1 MQMDVN
7 QAFDAVMANPAAY
20 ARSILLTVL
29 VIAALIALFKVGP
42 RLWRVIEEVFF
53 TNWQLAMLGTAAIV
67 LSLAGGW
74 TTWDGMTNF
83 TGEPVLSLMFTF
95 GIHGVMLIVAWLI
108 GESFATGMSTVPRAG
123 YARVTAPLVVVIGL
137 AGVFL
142 AAAAAFYQW
151 NYGIATDYWIE
162 GLAAAGAVFGVLG
175 LLTVFARTDVVVPY
189 AQALRIMA
197 KNSMLWVMF
206 LACMSTSVFFSFDS
220 RFNVVFPK
228 EQRERVSELRATN
241 QVSAIIA
248 DIGKTIADQELTQTS
263 ALFQSEGWHAY
274 EGQLDRLASAAQ
286 GSTGEI
292 EKYFNDQI
300 EARNRGIKEQQE
312 RITTAQSG
320 QAGIAGKKTSLTDEL
335 ARLEAD
341 RATLSAD
348 YAATKTELD
357 SRSKAIDAKRVE
369 AMAESKGVEG
379 TLKEGRGPVY
389 RQIMADLGK
398 MQAAFKIQDDRVKD
412 AKKRLDTAETRI
424 SQIKRELASIDGE
437 LAKYKGEEATAAER
451 IRMAQEN
458 IAGQDAEQRVDPGR
472 VLPAFETARAEFR
485 QHPTAERLAEVQQRC
500 SQLYSAMFA
509 AEVTKPKVSGIDC
522 DPKQASEAAATLFTL
537 QAGTKAFNANCVGGD
552 KLAAHRSTDALFG
565 FAVKCLSDSQ
575 LPSQQTDQ
583 LRGTIAFAEM
593 NRDDKAHRFVVSW
606 NAFQDGNRLAY
617 LALAIAIGIDSLIFM
632 TGLFGANAVRS
643 PLADV
648 PSPKGRNSQQLEAI
662 IENALLPDTFDNA
675 RATLDAMRPITNAS
689 GFMAEVRPELLDPH
703 SAQRVLGVLNAGAT
717 INAVEYE
724 EERGRYLVRAELFEF
739 LSIVAK
745 RSFEADKANVDL
757 AELEKIVGVAL
768 LPDINANAETVLHYM
783 HPIDED
789 RGFTAEINL
798 GEVEADHKRVVRS
811 TLNAGATMG
820 RVQRRGKTADEFW
833 IHRDLYKTLARI
845 RARTLFADY
854 GAPRIANAPAKRA
867 SFGGSLTE
875 RTRAIEHKPVVD
887 EDTTTEIRNGFVAQL
902 LAALNLRTESWER
915 ISGNAHMA
923 AIAANEAFNRAR
935 RSNAALDAILRKR
948 DDEARLSFDEAYM
961 LIKNTLPAHASWD
974 RQMLDDSYQELDQ
987 HWAVLM
993 LLPNGPYESLLREVV
1008 ENLEADA
1015 GGGRLVSDQQ
1025 ALYDIARELVDAFK
1039 ANARA
1044 DEASWRK
1051 LGTTFAQVQRVEPR
1065 IASRD
1070 DGRTLN

>member
-1 MQMDVN
+1 MQMDVK

-42 RLWRVIEEVFF
+42 RLWRVVEEVFF

-123 YARVTAPLVVVIGL
+123 ITRVTAPLIVVLVVGGAL
-137 AGVFL
+137 L
-142 AAAAAFYQW
+142 AAGFAVYQYH
-151 NYGIATDYWIE
+151 YGVNTDYVIQ
-162 GLAAAGAVFGVLG
+162 GLLAAGLLFGVLG
-175 LLTVFARTDVVVPY
+175 LLSVFARTDVISPY

-220 RFNVVFPK
+220 RFNVVFPQ
-228 EQRERVSELRATN
+228 EQRQRVSELRATN
-241 QVSAIIA
+241 QVSAIVA

-263 ALFQSEGWHAY
+263 SLFQSEGWQAY
-274 EGQLDRLASAAQ
+274 EGQLDRLAGAAQ

-300 EARNRGIKEQQE
+300 ETRNRGIKEQQE

-320 QAGIAGKKTSLTDEL
+320 QAGIAGKKTTLTDEL

-341 RATLSAD
+341 RATLAAD

-389 RQIMADLGK
+389 RQIMGDLGK
-398 MQAAFKIQDDRVKD
+398 MQEAYKIQDDRVKD

-424 SQIKRELASIDGE
+424 AQIKRELASIDGE
-437 LAKYKGEEATAAER
+437 LAKYKGEEATASER

-485 QHPTAERLAEVQQRC
+485 QHPTADRLAEVQQRC

-509 AEVTKPKVSGIDC
+509 ADVTKPKVSGIDC

-552 KLAAHRSTDALFG
+552 KLAAQRSTDALFG

-575 LPSQQTDQ
+575 LPSQQTDE
-583 LRGTIAFAEM
+583 LRGKIAFAEM

-648 PSPKGRNSQQLEAI
+648 PSSKGRNSQQLEAI
-662 IENALLPDTFDNA
+662 VENALLPDTLDNA
-675 RATLDAMRPITNAS
+675 RATLNAMRPITNAS
-689 GFMAEVRPELLDPH
+689 GFMAEVRPEILDPH
-703 SAQRVLGVLNAGAT
+703 TERQVLGVLNAGST
-717 INAVEYE
+717 ISAVDYDEQQN
-724 EERGRYLVRAELFEF
+724 RYLVRAELYEF

-768 LPDINANAETVLHYM
+768 LPDINQNAETVLHYM

-798 GEVEADHKRVVRS
+798 AEVEADHKRVVRS
-811 TLNAGATMG
+811 TLNAGATLG
-820 RVQRRGKTADEFW
+820 RVQRRGKTANEFW

-845 RARTLFADY
+845 RARTLLSDFNR
-854 GAPRIANAPAKRA
+854 PRIGQSPAQRQ

-875 RTRAIEHKPVVD
+875 RTKAIEHKPVV
-887 EDTTTEIRNGFVAQL
+887 EEETTTEIRAGFVTQL
-902 LAALNLRTESWER
+902 LSALNIDPQSWER
-915 ISGNAHMA
+915 VSGGAHSA
-923 AIAANEAFNRAR
+923 AIAANEAFAR
-935 RSNAALDAILRKR
+935 TRRLNAQLDGFLRKHE
-948 DDEARLSFDEAYM
+948 DDARLAFDEMYTLLKNRLKPQAIWDRQLLDEAY
-961 LIKNTLPAHASWD
+961 L
-974 RQMLDDSYQELDQ
+974 ELDQ
-987 HWAVLM
+987 HWHVLM
-993 LLPNGPYESLLREVV
+993 LLPNGPFESVVHDVV
-1008 ENLEADA
+1008 ERLEPDA
-1015 GGGRLVSDQQ
+1015 GDGRLSNDQQ
-1025 ALYDIARELVDAFK
+1025 ALYSLARKLLDAFK
-1039 ANARA
+1039 ANARSNETA
-1044 DEASWRK
+1044 WRRLEAS
-1051 LGTTFAQVQRVEPR
+1051 FDQAQHSETRV
-1065 IASRD
+1065 ASD
-1070 DGRTLN
+1070 NGRPTLN